1 MAEPRVKHAGPSP
14 STRPLSSKQPSLVPL
29 ARLRERAGVRGT
41 TALQSSPLFLLPG
54 LARAADTASTAS
66 GYFGVVVSLLLILG
80 GFVLV
85 AWLVRRWMPQ
95 GAQAG
100 LVKVVG
106 ATSVGP
112 RERVVVVEVENTWLV
127 LGVGGGQVRSLH
139 TMNKPQGGDKQ
150 G

>member
-1 MAEPRVKHAGPSP
+1 MQALPLIALPS
-14 STRPLSSKQPSLVPL
+14 
-29 ARLRERAGVRGT
+29 
-41 TALQSSPLFLLPG
+41 

-112 RERVVVVEVENTWLV
+112 RERVVVVEVDNTWLV

-139 TMNKPQGGDKQ
+139 TMNKPQGGGKQ

>member
-1 MAEPRVKHAGPSP
+1 M
-14 STRPLSSKQPSLVPL
+14 
-29 ARLRERAGVRGT
+29 RETA
-41 TALQSSPLFLLPG
+41 ALQSLWLLLLPNY
-54 LARAADTASTAS
+54 ARAAEDASSAS
-66 GYFGVVVSLLLILG
+66 GYFGVVASLLLILG

-85 AWLVRRWMPQ
+85 AWLVRRWMPR

-112 RERVVVVEVENTWLV
+112 RERVVVVEVDNTWLV

-139 TMNKPQGGDKQ
+139 TMSKPQDGGKQ